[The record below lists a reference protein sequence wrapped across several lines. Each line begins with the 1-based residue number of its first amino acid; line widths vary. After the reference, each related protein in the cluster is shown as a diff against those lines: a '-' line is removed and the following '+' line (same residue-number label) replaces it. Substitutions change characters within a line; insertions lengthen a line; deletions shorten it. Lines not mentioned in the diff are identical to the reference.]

1 MNNLGK
7 YLEIMLTSRFP
18 QSDLVNSAKFLRY
31 LEDMNFK
38 IKKKDL
44 EYFDR
49 ERNSKTYCE
58 IEKKTNPK

>member
-7 YLEIMLTSRFP
+7 YLEIMLISRFP

-38 IKKKDL
+38 IKKK
-44 EYFDR
+44 
-49 ERNSKTYCE
+49 
-58 IEKKTNPK
+58 I